1 VQRISKG
8 SRLAPR
14 HLCMALAIA
23 WVALSC
29 QMAAAQE
36 GATRTILIIQFGSED
51 GLNNV
56 DKRRAINEALQSQ
69 STGPLAIFTEQLRS
83 DRLPEEEASQGLA
96 NDIRSKFQGRAI
108 DLVITDHVVSFEF
121 ATRFRSVLFPD
132 APLVFSGYS
141 APDEGSRR
149 SGAGITGVI
158 SGDTYRQTAELALGL
173 HPAARQILVIAEAP
187 DESLTQGQHTQ
198 IRALLRG
205 LPQGI
210 EVAFLRAP
218 TLTRLMA
225 ALKHVRRDSLIL
237 YVDYLR
243 EDPDQLLDGP
253 FADRLIA
260 QQSPVPVYGISARH
274 IGSGV
279 VGGVISLPGPI
290 GTRLGE
296 MARQILAGTRA
307 QDIPIEKS
315 PRAAVLDWRA
325 LQRWSIDLTGL
336 PANADIRFRPPTVWD
351 SYRGYIIAA
360 GSLVLVQ
367 ALLIL
372 GLLAQRARRRSAE
385 AILKA
390 READLRKSY
399 DETRQLAGRLVTAQE
414 AERTRISRELHD
426 DVGQRMASLA
436 IGLSAVK
443 RRLREA
449 DAPEQVE
456 LSRLQAQLV
465 SVTEE
470 IRQVSHDLH
479 PGELE
484 HVGLAAAL
492 EERCAAVTSESG
504 VTVRVDIAEGWPRD
518 LPQEMALCLYRV
530 AQEAL
535 RNITRHAHA
544 RKALVSL
551 VREPEKIIMRISDD
565 GCGFDPPDTT
575 PRGLGL
581 VSMRERVRMLGGSLQ
596 LDTLPGGGTVV
607 SAILPLGGSS

>member
-1 VQRISKG
+1 MSLG
-8 SRLAPR
+8 SRLSPR
-14 HLCMALAIA
+14 HLCMALALA
-23 WVALSC
+23 WFALCC
-29 QMAAAQE
+29 QEVAAQE
-36 GATRTILIIQFGSED
+36 HPIRTVLIIQFGSED

-56 DKRRAINEALQSQ
+56 SKRKAIQEALQSP
-69 STGPLAIFTEQLRS
+69 STGPIAIFTEHLRS
-83 DRLPEEEASQGLA
+83 DRLPEGEASLGLV
-96 NDIRSKFQGRAI
+96 NDIHGKFQGRVI
-108 DLVITDHVVSFEF
+108 DLVIADNVVAYEF
-121 ATRFRSVLFPD
+121 AMRFRPQLFPD

-149 SGAGITGVI
+149 SGAGITGVV

-173 HPAARQILVIAEAP
+173 HPATRQILVVAEAP
-187 DESLTQGQHTQ
+187 DEDLTQRQHTQ

-205 LPQGI
+205 LPQDI
-210 EVAFLRAP
+210 DVTFLGAP
-218 TLTRLMA
+218 NVTRLIA
-225 ALKHVRRDSLIL
+225 AIKHVPGDSLIL

-243 EDPDQLLDGP
+243 EDPDHLLEGP
-253 FADRLIA
+253 FADQLIA

-296 MARQILAGTRA
+296 MARQVLAGTRA
-307 QDIPIEKS
+307 QEIPIEQA

-325 LQRWSIDLTGL
+325 LQRWKIDLTRL
-336 PANADIRFRPPTVWD
+336 PANADIRFRPPTAWD

-360 GSLVLVQ
+360 ASLVVVQ

-372 GLLAQRARRRSAE
+372 GLLAQRSRRRSAE
-385 AILKA
+385 SIVRA

-443 RRLREA
+443 RRLGEA
-449 DAPEQVE
+449 DTPGQAD
-456 LSRLQAQLV
+456 LSRLQAQLM
-465 SVTEE
+465 SVTED

-504 VTVRVDIAEGWPRD
+504 VTVRVEVAREWPRE
-518 LPQEMALCLYRV
+518 LPQEIALCLYRV

-535 RNITRHAHA
+535 RNIAKHAHA
-544 RKALVSL
+544 REARVSL
-551 VREPEKIIMRISDD
+551 AREPQQLIMRISDD
-565 GCGFDPPDTT
+565 GRGFDPDETM

-581 VSMRERVRMLGGSLQ
+581 VSMGERVRMLGGSLQ

-607 SAILPLGGSS
+607 SAILPLGRTS